1 MVDSVQNNS
10 NTTANSHMKNGKPHV
25 GVINA
30 PNGHYKPVLYSH
42 VEATKQFNALD
53 RDLYQQIKKID
64 KPQKET
70 PKSVY
75 VFSAIGALLIAFPF
89 LRKIIKK

>member
-1 MVDSVQNNS
+1 MTGSVQNNNNLS
-10 NTTANSHMKNGKPHV
+10 ANSHMKNSKPHV
-25 GVINA
+25 GVIDA

-42 VEATKQFNALD
+42 AEATKQFNALD
-53 RDLYQQIKKID
+53 KDLYQQIKKID
-64 KPQKET
+64 KPTKET

-89 LRKIIKK
+89 LRKLVKK